1 MPRDSAV
8 FTPAGESLQM
18 TLRKIKS
25 EPSTLTRSILVI
37 DDDAAATDS
46 LIEILTDAGY
56 SVATAKNGKEALKH
70 LRGAPLPQLIILD
83 LFMPE
88 MDGWEFRRAQLKD
101 AKLRDIPVVVMTG
114 ASVYAGIDANVIVH
128 KPLDVERFVGL
139 VARYF

>member
-1 MPRDSAV
+1 MPS
-8 FTPAGESLQM
+8 
-18 TLRKIKS
+18 RKIQS
-25 EPSTLTRSILVI
+25 VPSSPRPRSIAQRQRSILVV

-46 LIEILTDAGY
+46 LTDILTAEGY
-56 SVATAKNGKEALKH
+56 SVATAQNGKEALKL
-70 LRGAPLPQLIILD
+70 LRGTSLPQLIILD

-128 KPLDVERFVGL
+128 KPLDVARFIGL
-139 VARYF
+139 IERYF

>member
-1 MPRDSAV
+1 MTSRKV
-8 FTPAGESLQM
+8 KPAAS
-18 TLRKIKS
+18 S
-25 EPSTLTRSILVI
+25 PNRSILVV

-46 LIEILTDAGY
+46 LIDILSDGGY
-56 SVATAKNGKEALKH
+56 TVATARNGKEALER
-70 LRGAPLPQLIILD
+70 LRHAPLPRLIILD

-128 KPLDVERFVGL
+128 KPLDVERFVSL
-139 VARYF
+139 VERYF

>member
-1 MPRDSAV
+1 MTSRKTQPASAS
-8 FTPAGESLQM
+8 PK
-18 TLRKIKS
+18 R
-25 EPSTLTRSILVI
+25 ILVV
-37 DDDAAATDS
+37 DDDVAATDS
-46 LIEILTDAGY
+46 LIDILTGEGYAVDA
-56 SVATAKNGKEALKH
+56 AKNGKEALQH

-128 KPLDVERFVGL
+128 KPLDVGRFIGL
-139 VARYF
+139 VERYF

>member
-1 MPRDSAV
+1 MPS
-8 FTPAGESLQM
+8 
-18 TLRKIKS
+18 RKIQPV
-25 EPSTLTRSILVI
+25 PSSQRPRAIPPRRRSILVV

-46 LIEILTDAGY
+46 LTDILSAEGY
-56 SVATAKNGKEALKH
+56 SVAAAQNGKAALKL

-128 KPLDVERFVGL
+128 KPLDVARFIGL
-139 VARYF
+139 IERYF

>member
-1 MPRDSAV
+1 
-8 FTPAGESLQM
+8 M
-18 TLRKIKS
+18 TSRKIQS
-25 EPSTLTRSILVI
+25 APSPSSRSILIV

-46 LIEILTDAGY
+46 LTDILTDAGY
-56 SVATAKNGKEALKH
+56 MVATAKNGKEALKQ
-70 LRGAPLPQLIILD
+70 LRGAQLPRLIILD

-128 KPLDVERFVGL
+128 KPLDVERFVSL
-139 VARYF
+139 VERYF